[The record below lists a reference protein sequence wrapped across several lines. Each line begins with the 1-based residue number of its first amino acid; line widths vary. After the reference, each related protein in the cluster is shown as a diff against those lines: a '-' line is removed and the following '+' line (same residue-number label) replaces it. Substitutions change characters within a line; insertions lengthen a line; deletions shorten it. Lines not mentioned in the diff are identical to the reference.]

1 MGDRTYVSARIHP
14 LDWHLV
20 YDLLDFPKAL
30 STVRALW
37 DKDQGNQSQESST
50 LYTPEEFTLES
61 DKTIAIECYEANY
74 GYYDEWIEAAQRGA
88 RFRAYH
94 SYGGEYGP
102 GSAIGLNFCHYY
114 TELTHEGSDMY
125 VTVSATGEVNEEH
138 LRRVKEFIEASDK
151 FENSLKLLPDTWEE
165 IIPLCHNK
173 MPNG

>member
-1 MGDRTYVSARIHP
+1 M
-14 LDWHLV
+14 DWHLV
-20 YDLLDFPKAL
+20 YDLLDFPKSL

-37 DKDQGNQSQESST
+37 DKDQSSQSQENRPFYSD
-50 LYTPEEFTLES
+50 EFTLEP

-94 SYGGEYGP
+94 GYGGEYGP

-138 LRRVKEFIEASDK
+138 LQRVKEFIEASDK
-151 FENSLKLLPDTWEE
+151 FENSLELLPSTWEE